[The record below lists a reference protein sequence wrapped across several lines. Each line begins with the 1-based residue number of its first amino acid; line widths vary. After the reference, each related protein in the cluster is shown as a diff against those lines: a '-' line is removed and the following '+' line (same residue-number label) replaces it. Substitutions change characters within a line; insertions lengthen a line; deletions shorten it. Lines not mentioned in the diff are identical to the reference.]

1 MLETLKKFTI
11 DREYERLDHFL
22 SLKLPH
28 LSRSFIQKIIKS
40 GNVKL
45 NGKVVQKPS
54 KKLHPNIEVEVLIPE
69 PKKIDLTPKPMPLKI
84 IYEDEDFAVID
95 KPPYLSV
102 HPGAGESTTTLVNAL
117 LYHLKDLSSIS
128 GFERPGIVHRL
139 DKNTSGLMI
148 IAKNDK
154 SHQSLSKQFA
164 SRKVEKEYISLVYG
178 IIKEDF
184 FTVDAPIGRCKRE
197 RKKMTLSSRG
207 KKAITDFKVLKVY
220 NPYATLLLCKPLTGR
235 THQIRVHLASKG
247 YPIVGDDLYGGKR
260 KKDSLPLLKNF
271 PRQALHSFKLKF
283 FHPSL
288 GNKMVF
294 SSEIP
299 EDIKTLLEK
308 LENML

>member
-1 MLETLKKFTI
+1 MPETLKKFIT
-11 DREYERLDHFL
+11 DREYERIDLFL

-28 LSRSFIQKIIKS
+28 LSRNFIQKIIKG

-45 NGKVVQKPS
+45 NGEVVLKPS
-54 KKLHPNIEVEVLIPE
+54 KKLHPNMEVEVLIPE
-69 PKKIDLTPKPMPLKI
+69 PKKIDLTPKPIPLKI

-128 GFERPGIVHRL
+128 GVERPGIVHRL

-164 SRKVEKEYISLVYG
+164 SRKVEKEYIALVYG

-184 FTVDAPIGRCKRE
+184 FTVDAPIGRGKRE
-197 RKKMTLSSRG
+197 RKKMALSSKG

-220 NPYATLLLCKPLTGR
+220 NPYATLLLCRPLTGR

-260 KKDSLPLLKNF
+260 KKESIPLLKNF
-271 PRQALHSFKLKF
+271 PRQVLHSFKLTF
-283 FHPSL
+283 FHPSSEK
-288 GNKMVF
+288 KMVF

-299 EDIKTLLEK
+299 EDMKTLLEK